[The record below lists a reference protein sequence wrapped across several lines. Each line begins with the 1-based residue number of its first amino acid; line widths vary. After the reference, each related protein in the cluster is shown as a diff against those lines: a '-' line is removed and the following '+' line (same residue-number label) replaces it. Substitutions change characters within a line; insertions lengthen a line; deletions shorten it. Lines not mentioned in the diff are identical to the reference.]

1 MKIKRK
7 RNRDW
12 TIFFKKEKPTN
23 IWIVPSWTHV
33 DSDYLKIV
41 LKYFNKNKIVK
52 SNLQNCL
59 FLKGRPWL
67 WSAVDRMVESP
78 RVHFL
83 WRYRYQSFSFC
94 NKYEMAL
101 TRPGTILDLRPDLNQ
116 KCSPKVYPRIKLT
129 DQRSVQ
135 FNTRCNCVKEK

>member
-33 DSDYLKIV
+33 E
-41 LKYFNKNKIVK
+41 IVK

-135 FNTRCNCVKEK
+135 FNTNATA